1 MGRVCA
7 LGIVLGLLAAALAT
21 KAPDCGGILTPS
33 GLSYLAEV
41 SRQHAETI
49 LAQDL
54 MAPRVSDLLLGSPKP
69 TRNQI
74 DSVKV
79 ADLSLSLLPD
89 AGLRLSIDADL
100 GVVTAP
106 STSKVVRLS
115 ILADLQVER
124 NPEGNLELTTSACK
138 PTMEEMQSTE
148 EVESKS
154 PSLEVDKELD
164 VSKVCVEVSR
174 LLVLPNEQLA
184 SLSAQ
189 LPVTPSC
196 QVQYVPLAA
205 PVISE
210 QGVTVSLQTTFL
222 VAGVALPLP
231 ASPTPFTM
239 PEAASASAAHLTL
252 ALSTHFYTS
261 FFFALDTVGAFN
273 MTLATPLTT
282 ATMAQKISQ
291 IGSVFQEDQPVVLR
305 VAFRSSPWVVL
316 EEGRALLKLF
326 LAAHVGVGSPEL
338 QSVLSVNV
346 DMTAGLL
353 LSVADVRM
361 MVSAAAIEDMELSLA
376 ASDVGP
382 VPAALLEELL
392 VPALRDGVLAQM
404 NEVLSEGIYLPH
416 ASNFVYTDANV
427 IIHKDYVL
435 IPCNLK
441 LQPRTGGQV
450 VVG

>member
-1 MGRVCA
+1 

-33 GLSYLAEV
+33 GLSYREYG
-41 SRQHAETI
+41 RTGR
-49 LAQDL
+49 
-54 MAPRVSDLLLGSPKP
+54 APRGRDAKGFTHQAPLTQP
-69 TRNQI
+69 NQI

-148 EVESKS
+148 EVERSTPRAGS
-154 PSLEVDKELD
+154 GSCRAAVPPCAPAPPLPVPQ
-164 VSKVCVEVSR
+164 VCVEVSR
-174 LLVLPNEQLA
+174 LLVLPNQQLA

-273 MTLATPLTT
+273 MTLAVSARSEAGADQL
-282 ATMAQKISQ
+282 

-441 LQPRTGGQV
+441 LQPRTG
-450 VVG
+450 